1 MKWCCVTLPGW
12 VRVVEWTQQQSPNS
26 RLPLCSVSPGI
37 QICMQFTCYDIY
49 FPLNTHKTLGG
60 VIFSIFSWIT
70 LCNMPLEV
78 QRVKGMS
85 RSGEERL
92 GLGVTTWPAGRSRG
106 VIALKGVAKHLS
118 ADSSQWGTPRS
129 IPCTPCAA
137 NTYHGLSCA
146 RAHVD
151 TGEPNR
157 TRHNA

>member
-1 MKWCCVTLPGW
+1 MIMREGAPCKVENPKHAACEEAYHCWSSTFHWTMKWCCETLPGW

-106 VIALKGVAKHLS
+106 VITLQGVAKHLS
-118 ADSSQWGTPRS
+118 ADSSQ
-129 IPCTPCAA
+129 
-137 NTYHGLSCA
+137 
-146 RAHVD
+146 
-151 TGEPNR
+151 
-157 TRHNA
+157 